1 MAPNLFLL
9 IVTLLLGQL
18 LSASYGF
25 LIPNPARCRC
35 NSVCNSLR
43 DAENELPSSIKVG
56 IIGAGSIAFG
66 TASLLSNLGH
76 DPMLWSPSGAGTKEL
91 IQEAQSSDV
100 HTITS
105 NIQSTSALQLM
116 EQVHPTSEATITSKM
131 KSTGALSQ
139 VFDVRIA
146 RSPRELV
153 RSNDNI
159 LVVALP
165 VNCHKD
171 VMDKFAPEI
180 ITRIR
185 ERKKLVRIII
195 SSHASL
201 GAVYLMQL
209 LRSEWLSGSS
219 TATLSEFDDYI
230 RITCWGTTA
239 ITARKTSGAS
249 VNVLTVRKAVD
260 YCTVPF
266 ESEEDTNDVL
276 QTLFGPRFKY
286 RDGGLLAISLS
297 NLNPQNHLGIVL
309 GNMSRM
315 DPPPPPPPLNNMPVV
330 DTSVESWY
338 QGKCITPKVGRLMEA
353 LDLERI
359 NIAKK
364 LNIDV
369 RTIYEHFSWSFHV
382 PLETPLDKDEQNDQD
397 GETSMR
403 PLTVSEMN
411 QQMHYYKEND
421 VLGPTNPESRYVME
435 DVPYG
440 LVLTVILGR
449 LLNCPAR
456 LHESGIHILSA
467 MYGRDFLVENE
478 LLQGLGLIDN
488 DDLNVNAY
496 SLQEWKEMACSG
508 YFRER

>member
-1 MAPNLFLL
+1 MTPKLL
-9 IVTLLLGQL
+9 LLTVTLLLSQL
-18 LSASYGF
+18 RSLIHGF
-25 LIPNPARCRC
+25 LVPGPVRCRSSAC
-35 NSVCNSLR
+35 SSLH
-43 DAENELPSSIKVG
+43 DAPIEKELPSTSVKVG

-66 TASLLSNLGH
+66 TASLLSSLGH

-91 IQEAQSSDV
+91 IEEAQSSDV
-100 HTITS
+100 HAITS
-105 NIQSTSALQLM
+105 KIQANGAQQLM
-116 EQVHPTSEATITSKM
+116 ERAQPTSGETITSKIQ
-131 KSTGALSQ
+131 STGVLSQ
-139 VFDVRIA
+139 EFDVRIA
-146 RSPRELV
+146 RSTRELV

-159 LVVALP
+159 LVVAIP

-171 VMDKFAPEI
+171 VMDRFASEI
-180 ITRIR
+180 IEWIK
-185 ERKKLVRIII
+185 ESKQKMRIII

-209 LRSEWLSGSS
+209 LRSEWLSETS
-219 TATLSEFDDYI
+219 TSLSELDDSI

-239 ITARKTSGAS
+239 ITARKTSGNS
-249 VNVLTVRKAVD
+249 VNVLTIRKAVD
-260 YCTVPF
+260 YVTVPF
-266 ESEEDTNDVL
+266 KSEEDTNDVL
-276 QTLFGPRFKY
+276 ETLFGKRFKY

-315 DPPPPPPPLNNMPVV
+315 DPPPPPPPLNDMPEV
-330 DTSVESWY
+330 DTPVEPWY

-359 NIAKK
+359 NIAKE
-364 LNIDV
+364 LEIDV

-382 PLETPLDKDEQNDQD
+382 PLETPTDKNDQD
-397 GETSMR
+397 VETSMR

-411 QQMHYYKEND
+411 QQMHYYKNND

-449 LLNCPAR
+449 LLNCPAS
-456 LHESGIHILSA
+456 LHESGIMILSA

-478 LLQGLGLIDN
+478 LLQGLGLIGE

-496 SLQEWKEMACSG
+496 SLQEWKEMACVG